1 MALGSGI
8 SASLGKGEGTVHVNI
23 QQIIV
28 FVGFIQMRGFVL
40 GSQSSWERD
49 SPQNFSSYLF
59 LFSLLKKKK
68 KILTLP
74 CSHLLPVPTHSSILC
89 TLFFFCLS
97 AQQYRTH
104 AVRDNRV
111 MKPDRGILCVVFC
124 RINWRQKEKKGGRYE
139 VK

>member
-28 FVGFIQMRGFVL
+28 FVGFILDEGVCIRKSVKLGEGFT
-40 GSQSSWERD
+40 SE
-49 SPQNFSSYLF
+49 LF
-59 LFSLLKKKK
+59 FIPVSLLSLKKKNPHTA
-68 KILTLP
+68 LFSSVASTHP
-74 CSHLLPVPTHSSILC
+74 LLYSLYVF
-89 TLFFFCLS
+89 FFFCLS

-111 MKPDRGILCVVFC
+111 MKPDRDILCVVFC

>member
-28 FVGFIQMRGFVL
+28 FVGFILDEGVCIRKSVKLGEGFT
-40 GSQSSWERD
+40 SE
-49 SPQNFSSYLF
+49 LF
-59 LFSLLKKKK
+59 FIPVSLLSLKKKS
-68 KILTLP
+68 
-74 CSHLLPVPTHSSILC
+74 SHCPVLICCQYPPTPLFSVRF
-89 TLFFFCLS
+89 FFFCLS

-111 MKPDRGILCVVFC
+111 MKPDRDILCVVFC